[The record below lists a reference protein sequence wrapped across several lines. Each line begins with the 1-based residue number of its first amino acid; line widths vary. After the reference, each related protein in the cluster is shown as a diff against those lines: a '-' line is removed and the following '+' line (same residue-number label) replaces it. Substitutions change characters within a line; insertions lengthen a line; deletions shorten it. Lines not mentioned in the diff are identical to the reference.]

1 MLQIL
6 TNMKKPKFRPLV
18 FKPSGALPALYG
30 ALKSASGPVGVA
42 PNSSAK
48 SGTLADAQR
57 LIAGLAA
64 KILKETKA
72 KRYEK

>member
-6 TNMKKPKFRPLV
+6 TDMKKPKLRPSVLKLSRPL
-18 FKPSGALPALYG
+18 PASSGP
-30 ALKSASGPVGVA
+30 LKSASGPLEI
-42 PNSSAK
+42 PLNSSAK
-48 SGTLADAQR
+48 SDTLADAQR
-57 LIAGLAA
+57 LIAGIAA

>member
-6 TNMKKPKFRPLV
+6 TDMKKPKLRPSVLKLSRPL
-18 FKPSGALPALYG
+18 PASSGP
-30 ALKSASGPVGVA
+30 LKSASGPVGVA